1 VLFCFHTLTV
11 LTDKCRQAFGKRPQ
25 NKQTDTHTHKKKKK
39 HLALLGW
46 KDDCKLA
53 LLLSPVSMAVMVL
66 HHMEI
71 TLCIYTPYLPSLLI
85 A

>member
-1 VLFCFHTLTV
+1 MHT
-11 LTDKCRQAFGKRPQ
+11 Q
-25 NKQTDTHTHKKKKK
+25 KKTN